1 MNTRGNESC
10 YDRMFYNIMDSRTGR
25 LVNTVPIVTQRDVCN
40 FMDLNFPDEEWE
52 LFDVLETTV
61 STCDRTTVKVL
72 QVKPL
77 KTIVPVLF

>member
-1 MNTRGNESC
+1 MNPKGLESC
-10 YDRMFYNIMDSRTGR
+10 CSRIFYNIMDSRTGR

-72 QVKPL
+72 HVKQL
-77 KTIVPVLF
+77 GIIVPELY